1 MLSWAQLL
9 HSALATSTFLME
21 REIGVNQVNKQI
33 IMIAAKCTKHHGG
46 DKWRD
51 PKEGNWG

>member
-21 REIGVNQVNKQI
+21 REIGINQVNKQI

>member
-9 HSALATSTFLME
+9 HSALTTSTFLME
-21 REIGVNQVNKQI
+21 REIGVNQVNKQM
-33 IMIAAKCTKHHGG
+33 IMIAAKCTKHRGG

>member
-9 HSALATSTFLME
+9 HSALTTSTFLME
-21 REIGVNQVNKQI
+21 REIGVNQVNKQMI
-33 IMIAAKCTKHHGG
+33 LIAAKCTKHHGG